1 MLKNGFISVALLLVA
16 LVASPLAQAEAQ
28 RLDQGHIDAFNVTSD
43 GGALTLDLKED
54 VTGSHVRHDPADVEL
69 VVGADSFTEETANV
83 PEIGAAG
90 YMLPQTQRAD
100 LIWPGWDTQEARDVG
115 AVDLEFV
122 EVSGPGEVYLFQT
135 GSFGSFEPVL
145 KDGSPRLATG
155 SVIAQDH
162 PAHVH
167 ANWLFTEPGTY
178 EMRVVANGGGAS
190 SNEATYTWV
199 VGDGEAKPAAAADTD
214 KSSATPTSK
223 AAASKEATSKEAA
236 PKAPKASTAAKSAP
250 SQAATSSTAAAAN
263 AGGGPAQ
270 PGALSSEGTR
280 PDELAETGTTVMTVP
295 FAILGLGVAVFGAA
309 MCFLDTALRRR
320 LLGLAGGQQ

>member
-54 VTGSHVRHDPADVEL
+54 VTGSHVRRDPADVEL

-83 PEIGAAG
+83 PEIGTAG

-122 EVSGPGEVYLFQT
+122 EVSGPGEIYLFQT

-178 EMRVVANGGGAS
+178 QMRVVANGGGSS

-236 PKAPKASTAAKSAP
+236 PKASTAAKSAT
-250 SQAATSSTAAAAN
+250 SQAATSTTAAAAN

-280 PDELAETGTTVMTVP
+280 PDALAETGTTVMTVP

-309 MCFLDTALRRR
+309 MCVLDTALRRK
-320 LLGLAGGQQ
+320 LLALAGVGK